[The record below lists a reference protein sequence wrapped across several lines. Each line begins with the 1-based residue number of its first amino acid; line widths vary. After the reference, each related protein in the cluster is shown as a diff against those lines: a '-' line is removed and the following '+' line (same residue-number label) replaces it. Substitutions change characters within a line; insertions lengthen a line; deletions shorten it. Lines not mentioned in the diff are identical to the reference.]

1 MESDNQKPYG
11 VIFSNISKDKHQHNF
26 TFSIEISES
35 FKERGIEIRELDY
48 IRDSRQVTIA
58 LQDPN
63 CLFFLCF
70 NGFGSELLIHYAP
83 GDLRSAFDYYRK
95 PLFDLMHDCPI
106 HESMAHQV
114 KSTGRY
120 RTLLITDYSYAQ
132 ISRLLGVHKVYVA
145 PSITFPRVA
154 APVCKVIA
162 DREIEVLL
170 PIGLSNAQW
179 TKERFLD
186 ARNYK
191 QRVYRDIFE
200 SVSEN
205 TVNDLEA
212 DPLMEMFRA
221 FQELQIS
228 INFQDPDIRFLF
240 TAVLDFVKFSRR
252 DKLVSAV
259 QHLPVTVISDVK
271 PENLGEKSKLKFIG
285 SRSFPA
291 LIETMENSK
300 AVVCPLPHYNGFH
313 ERALAAFTAGA
324 TVIAAP
330 NEILETHFTQGKEML
345 KYRNLEELVSVLEAV
360 FAETLDLQAISAQG
374 RKKAMTQF
382 PPTRISDFV
391 MSNLSS
397 SSTVPATGIL

>member
-1 MESDNQKPYG
+1 MEADNQKPYG
-11 VIFSNISKDKHQHNF
+11 VIFSNISKDRHQHNR
-26 TFSIEISES
+26 TFCIEISEG
-35 FKERGIEIRELDY
+35 FKQHGIDILELDY
-48 IRDSRQVTIA
+48 IRDVRQAMSA

-70 NGFGSELLIHYAP
+70 NGFGSELLIHFAP
-83 GDLRSAFDYYRK
+83 GDLRSAFDHYRK

-106 HESMAHQV
+106 HESMAHQI

-132 ISRLLGVHKVYVA
+132 ISRLLGVHKVYAVS
-145 PSITFPRVA
+145 SITFPQVA
-154 APVCKVIA
+154 APGGKVIA
-162 DREIEVLL
+162 DREIDVLL
-170 PIGLSNAQW
+170 PIGLSSAQW

-205 TVNDLEA
+205 TVDNLEA
-212 DPLMEMFRA
+212 DPLMEIFRA
-221 FQELQIS
+221 FQELQMP
-228 INFQDPDIRFLF
+228 INFQDSDVRFLF

-252 DKLVSAV
+252 DKLVSAI
-259 QHLPVTVISDVK
+259 QHLPVTVISDVT
-271 PENLGEKSKLKFIG
+271 PENLGEKSKLKLIG
-285 SRSFPA
+285 SRSFPS
-291 LIETMENSK
+291 LIETMGNSK
-300 AVVCPLPHYNGFH
+300 TVVCPLPHYSGFH

-330 NEILETHFTQGKEML
+330 NEILESHFIQGKEML
-345 KYRNLEELVSVLEAV
+345 TYRSLEELVSILEAV
-360 FAETLDLQAISAQG
+360 FAEGLDLQAISVPG
-374 RKKAMTQF
+374 REKAMAQF

-391 MSNLSS
+391 MSTLSS
-397 SSTVPATGIL
+397 SRTAPATSTL